1 MDRIQFVNSINHND
15 KQLSEFIPKYIDQ
28 YMILYELVDRKD
40 KVKYLSEYL
49 SDNGV
54 NQITFQILSTPE
66 SISTI
71 TRKLSTVHEAIPYGR
86 VVHID
91 QIPVSNVITNISLT
105 ML

>member
-40 KVKYLSEYL
+40 KVKYLN
-49 SDNGV
+49 DNGI
-54 NQITFQILSTPE
+54 NQTTFQILSTPD
-66 SISTI
+66 SIDNI
-71 TRKLSTVHEAIPYGR
+71 TRKLSNSCDYTPYGKL
-86 VVHID
+86 VHID
-91 QIPVSNVITNISLT
+91 QIPVSNVITNLTLT

>member
-1 MDRIQFVNSINHND
+1 MDRIRFINSINHND
-15 KQLSEFIPKYIDQ
+15 KQLSEFIPKYVDQ
-28 YMILYELVDRKD
+28 YMILYDLVDNKD
-40 KVKYLSEYL
+40 KVKYL

-66 SISTI
+66 SISEL
-71 TRKLSTVHEAIPYGR
+71 TRKLSTTRNFNPYER

>member
-1 MDRIQFVNSINHND
+1 MDRIQFVNSISHNE

-40 KVKYLSEYL
+40 KVKYLS
-49 SDNGV
+49 DNNI
-54 NQITFQILSTPE
+54 NQITFQILSTPD
-66 SISTI
+66 SISEL
-71 TRKLSTVHEAIPYGR
+71 TRKLSTVRDYTPYGR

>member
-1 MDRIQFVNSINHND
+1 MDRIQFVNSISHNE
-15 KQLSEFIPKYIDQ
+15 KQLSEFIPKYLDQ

-40 KVKYLSEYL
+40 KVKYLS
-49 SDNGV
+49 DNGV
-54 NQITFQILSTPE
+54 NQITFQILSTPD
-66 SISTI
+66 SISNI
-71 TRKLSTVHEAIPYGR
+71 TRKLSTVRDYTPYGR

>member
-40 KVKYLSEYL
+40 KVKYL